1 MASLFVLFVMMIALG
16 NMVKGYVAA
25 TEKMI
30 ERLLASL
37 FRLAEYVTS
46 VCPLTSRESAGNEP
60 EHRVIRFSEE
70 DFVTD

>member
-1 MASLFVLFVMMIALG
+1 
-16 NMVKGYVAA
+16 
-25 TEKMI
+25 MI

-37 FRLAEYVTS
+37 FCLAEYVTS

>member
-1 MASLFVLFVMMIALG
+1 
-16 NMVKGYVAA
+16 
-25 TEKMI
+25 MI

-46 VCPLTSRESAGNEP
+46 VWPLVSRESAADEP
-60 EHRVIRFSEE
+60 EPRVIRFSEE